1 MFAASTH
8 FKLFSL
14 LCLGLCLLLGIP
26 RAEAQKVLQMEKSG
40 SYKTQKIYIGEEIT
54 YRLHGDDYWYHSAIR
69 DLLVDEKLIVFHDR
83 YVHMDS
89 IAAFR
94 WDRNGMRAIG
104 KQLFWFGLGWSGYAA
119 IGTVTDG
126 NPDTNYRWSD
136 AIVTGSS
143 WLLSLISP
151 KLFRYK
157 KRKFG
162 KRRRLRML
170 DLTPVNIDN
179 KARP

>member
-1 MFAASTH
+1 MFEISTPW
-8 FKLFSL
+8 KISL
-14 LCLGLCLLLGIP
+14 PLCLTLSLLLGIP
-26 RAEAQKVLQMEKSG
+26 GAKAQKLLQMERAG

-69 DLLVDEKLIVFHDR
+69 DLLVDEKIIVFHDR

-126 NPDTNYRWSD
+126 NPESNYRWSD
-136 AIVTGSS
+136 AIVTGGS
-143 WLLSLISP
+143 WLLSLIAP
-151 KLFRYK
+151 KMFRYK

-170 DLTPVNIDN
+170 DLTPVNVEN
-179 KARP
+179 EPRP

>member
-1 MFAASTH
+1 
-8 FKLFSL
+8 
-14 LCLGLCLLLGIP
+14 
-26 RAEAQKVLQMEKSG
+26 MEKSG
-40 SYKTQKIYIGEEIT
+40 SYKTQKMYIGEEIT

-119 IGTVTDG
+119 IGTLTDG
-126 NPDTNYRWSD
+126 NPESNYRWSD
-136 AIVTGSS
+136 AIVTGGS
-143 WLLSLISP
+143 WLLALIAP
-151 KLFRYK
+151 KMFRYK

-170 DLTPVNIDN
+170 DLTPVNVDN
-179 KARP
+179 LPRP